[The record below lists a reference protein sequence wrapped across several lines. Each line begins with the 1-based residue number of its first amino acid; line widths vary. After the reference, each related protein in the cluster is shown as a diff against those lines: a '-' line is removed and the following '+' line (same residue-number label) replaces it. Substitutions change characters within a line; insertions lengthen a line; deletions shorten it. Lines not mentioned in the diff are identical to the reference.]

1 MLPHSTRIYSS
12 SRSCVA
18 RRSRCDA
25 SGAAAEPEAA
35 DAAARSAANRRLS
48 AARSH
53 SRALARQVEQRDA
66 ALLRMHTAVLNLR
79 REVVE
84 LCTSASEGA
93 TTAAGAEAAL
103 ALGEQIFNR
112 VADLLEES
120 DAQRVRTVD
129 VQWTGAAGEVS
140 ALFP

>member
-1 MLPHSTRIYSS
+1 
-12 SRSCVA
+12 
-18 RRSRCDA
+18 
-25 SGAAAEPEAA
+25 
-35 DAAARSAANRRLS
+35 
-48 AARSH
+48 
-53 SRALARQVEQRDA
+53 
-66 ALLRMHTAVLNLR
+66 MHTAVLNLR